1 MILYGRLPDYH
12 LSRTGQAMARRVAQH
27 LRSADIVHLACSP
40 MERTQETIAPIS
52 EELGLPVVI
61 DGRVIEAENYLEGQQ
76 VSIRS
81 ALRQPKVWWK
91 LRNPFRPSWGEPY
104 PEVVSRMRLA
114 MRDAA
119 EQAAGHEAVIVTHQ
133 LPIWMARRDVEGR
146 RLTHDPR
153 YRECSLAS
161 ITSFT
166 YLDGRIASVTY
177 SEPAAD
183 LLITQVEEDIP
194 GA

>member
-1 MILYGRLPDYH
+1 
-12 LSRTGQAMARRVAQH
+12 
-27 LRSADIVHLACSP
+27 
-40 MERTQETIAPIS
+40 MERTQETMAPIA
-52 EELGLPVVI
+52 EALGQPVVI

-76 VSIRS
+76 VSLAS
-81 ALRQPKVWWK
+81 ALRQPKVWWQ

-104 PEVVSRMRLA
+104 TDVVARMRLA

-153 YRECSLAS
+153 YRECALAS
-161 ITSFT
+161 VTSFS
-166 YLDGRIASVTY
+166 YLDGRITSVTY